1 MGKTSGASRRV
12 ERVAQAEREM
22 ERSAPHLLRTRAT
35 APCEVG
41 ELLNIAGHELRSP
54 ITPLKMR
61 LQHVRRRLQREG
73 GRERDVDDLSKALY
87 LVERLQQRIGVYFDA
102 ASLME
107 GTFTLVPRLSDLS
120 EAARRIVGIYA
131 SADADRVIRLEDTGE
146 TLTGVW
152 DSSRLDVAL
161 RELVGNALKY
171 TTGDV
176 TLRLARQGAFARV
189 EVADTGPGIPNSL
202 RAHIFEPYAAGYQN
216 NHGLG
221 LGLYVAREIVELHGG
236 EMGVRSSPSGGL
248 LFWLTLPLSA

>member
-12 ERVAQAEREM
+12 ERVAQAERET
-22 ERSAPHLLRTRAT
+22 ERSAAHLLRTRAA

-41 ELLNIAGHELRSP
+41 ELLNIASHELRSP

-87 LVERLQQRIGVYFDA
+87 QVERLQQRIGVYFDA
-102 ASLME
+102 VALME
-107 GTFTLVPRLSDLS
+107 GTFTLAPRLSDLS
-120 EAARRIVGIYA
+120 EAARRITNIYA
-131 SADADRVIRLEDTGE
+131 SADAARVIRLEDTGE

-189 EVADTGPGIPNSL
+189 EVADTGPGMPTSL
-202 RAHIFEPYAAGYQN
+202 RDRIFEPYTTSCQA

-221 LGLYVAREIVELHGG
+221 LGLYVAHEIVQLQGG
-236 EMGVRSSPSGGL
+236 EMGVRSNASGGL
-248 LFWLTLPLSA
+248 LFWLTLPLSD